1 MSEKQ
6 AMQVGRVALETA
18 SAELELLQNMRNS
31 REVTEDAGDQ
41 PGYQHSFSAT
51 AGDKQLTKQ
60 AAWSKA

>member
-51 AGDKQLTKQ
+51 AGDK
-60 AAWSKA
+60 